1 VLGDVRVP
9 GIYQTSG
16 DIHLSDAI
24 HLAGGLL
31 PDAETIDA
39 QVFRSMPDSTLKII
53 NVRLSSALEGSPID
67 NLLLTPRDR
76 ILVHRNAAA
85 IDPPTVSVKGEVE
98 RPGRYPLTANM
109 QISDLIHAAGGLKQS
124 ADLQSAD
131 LTHYLWKDQ
140 TQISGEQQ
148 QIHLTEALSGKTE
161 GTASLSNGDVLA
173 VRQLPGWADLGAS
186 ITLRG
191 EVIHPGT
198 YGIRPGEKLS
208 SVILR
213 AGGFSQDAYPYGC
226 VLERTEV
233 QKLEQ
238 RSYGE
243 LIERVRDQQA
253 SLTQV
258 ASTSKDADQTLS
270 AEAALVQWR
279 TTLDNLMSS
288 PPNGRVTIEVS
299 SNIHAWANTM
309 RDISVRDGDI
319 LISPK
324 RPSYVLV
331 QGQVYGP
338 TAVAYRP
345 GKSARWYLMQAG
357 GTTNMANRKA
367 IFVVHADGTVIA
379 SHGAIWLTGDALST
393 ALHPGDMLVAPEKAI
408 GGPPIWKTLFQ
419 NAQVLSSI
427 TTSAILAMA
436 Y

>member
-1 VLGDVRVP
+1 MAEPGKAPLLQALDTVQVFSRYDFEDPPAVAVLGDVRVP

-191 EVIHPGT
+191 EVIHPG
-198 YGIRPGEKLS
+198 
-208 SVILR
+208 
-213 AGGFSQDAYPYGC
+213 
-226 VLERTEV
+226 
-233 QKLEQ
+233 
-238 RSYGE
+238 
-243 LIERVRDQQA
+243 
-253 SLTQV
+253 
-258 ASTSKDADQTLS
+258 
-270 AEAALVQWR
+270 
-279 TTLDNLMSS
+279 NLWH
-288 PPNGRVTIEVS
+288 P
-299 SNIHAWANTM
+299 
-309 RDISVRDGDI
+309 
-319 LISPK
+319 
-324 RPSYVLV
+324 
-331 QGQVYGP
+331 
-338 TAVAYRP
+338 
-345 GKSARWYLMQAG
+345 AR
-357 GTTNMANRKA
+357 RK
-367 IFVVHADGTVIA
+367 
-379 SHGAIWLTGDALST
+379 
-393 ALHPGDMLVAPEKAI
+393 
-408 GGPPIWKTLFQ
+408 
-419 NAQVLSSI
+419 N
-427 TTSAILAMA
+427 
-436 Y
+436 